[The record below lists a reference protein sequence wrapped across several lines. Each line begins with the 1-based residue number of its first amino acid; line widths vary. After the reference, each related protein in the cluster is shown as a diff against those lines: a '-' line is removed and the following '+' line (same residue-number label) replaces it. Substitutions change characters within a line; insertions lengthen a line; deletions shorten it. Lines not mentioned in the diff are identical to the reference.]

1 MTPTT
6 PEQSDQ
12 ASKPRMTPAEREEM
26 CICAA
31 ATAVVSYVL
40 SYGYED
46 ITVDDDGYGWPT
58 TSSDVTTG
66 YWPIGDDPGPT
77 GNGEPSPD
85 VAYRDIATIYEAGDL
100 RNPWQF
106 INTLVLIDLATKAIY
121 TFSASSRGGLSAIAE
136 LCKTHAKKAPAGTYP
151 VVRPR
156 GQKVT
161 GTIDP
166 LDRESE
172 VSDLQSGQVRRRR
185 GLRCEIVI
193 RLAR

>member
-100 RNPWQF
+100 RDPWQF

-121 TFSASSRGGLSAIAE
+121 TFSASSRGGLGAVAE
-136 LCKTHAKKAPAGTYP
+136 LSRRTPKKETAGT
-151 VVRPR
+151 
-156 GQKVT
+156 
-161 GTIDP
+161 
-166 LDRESE
+166 
-172 VSDLQSGQVRRRR
+172 
-185 GLRCEIVI
+185 
-193 RLAR
+193 